1 MFSVVRCRNDILRRL
16 TGLAER
22 ISCWTNSLSR
32 FNRSTKWGEE
42 NYTFMFN
49 SVHTDRYQCNQDGGK
64 SKISRTGECLKVCRG
79 LPQINNTLIFIV
91 PCSQYPLPRPIP
103 TIHSKHFPHRVFRLC
118 AGARLYGPG
127 SGDKYLQACVQSDR
141 TIKTH
146 SCRGPLTSKN
156 TNRSSVF
163 PPSWSP

>member
-1 MFSVVRCRNDILRRL
+1 
-16 TGLAER
+16 
-22 ISCWTNSLSR
+22 
-32 FNRSTKWGEE
+32 
-42 NYTFMFN
+42 MFN

-64 SKISRTGECLKVCRG
+64 TKISRTGECLKVWRG
-79 LPQINNTLIFIV
+79 LPQITNTLIFIV
-91 PCSQYPLPRPIP
+91 PCSQYPVPHPIP

-118 AGARLYGPG
+118 AGARHYGPG

-156 TNRSSVF
+156 TNRFSIF
-163 PPSWSP
+163 PPSGSPKPRSRFGIFTVSVTLQTPSIRFYRP